1 MDDQLTTQVM
11 NIPARLEKV
20 TEELQRASAK
30 KDELLSMKTLNEKI
44 QSLKEKEIPQLE
56 KRLSDVDKVSFN
68 QYYANVNV

>member
-44 QSLKEKEIPQLE
+44 KSLKEKEIPQLE

>member
-1 MDDQLTTQVM
+1 M

-44 QSLKEKEIPQLE
+44 KSLKEKEIPQLE

>member
-1 MDDQLTTQVM
+1 M

-44 QSLKEKEIPQLE
+44 KSLKEKEIPQLE
-56 KRLSDVDKVSFN
+56 KRLNDVDKVSFN

>member
-1 MDDQLTTQVM
+1 M